1 LFGFVISDLTPN
13 KHLTMILVW
22 FSNQWFVFNK
32 HTWIWFL
39 SSFVISV
46 LTSKRALENDYCFVL
61 QSVIW
66 HQTHTWQWFLSGFG
80 ISDLPS
86 KHTIDNDSCFF
97 FTLSD
102 LTPNTHLTMILV
114 LFYNQWFDDD
124 SCLVLQS
131 VIWSQTHTWRW
142 FLSSSVM
149 SDLTSKP
156 QTHIWQW
163 FLSSSV
169 INYLILKHTTVN
181 DFLTVLQS
189 LIRSNS
195 FR

>member
-1 LFGFVISDLTPN
+1 MFGFVISDLTPN

-32 HTWIWFL
+32 HIWIWFL

-66 HQTHTWQWFLSGFG
+66 HQTHTWRWFLSGFG

-86 KHTIDNDSCFF
+86 KHTLNSDSCLVCNQFFLLPKRALDNDSCFF
-97 FTLSD
+97 FTISD

-114 LFYNQWFDDD
+114 LF
-124 SCLVLQS
+124 
-131 VIWSQTHTWRW
+131 
-142 FLSSSVM
+142 
-149 SDLTSKP
+149 
-156 QTHIWQW
+156 
-163 FLSSSV
+163 
-169 INYLILKHTTVN
+169 
-181 DFLTVLQS
+181 
-189 LIRSNS
+189 
-195 FR
+195 

>member
-1 LFGFVISDLTPN
+1 MFGFVISDLTPN

-22 FSNQWFVFNK
+22 FGNQWFVFNK

-66 HQTHTWQWFLSGFG
+66 HQTHTWRWFLSGFG

-86 KHTIDNDSCFF
+86 KHTLNSDSCLVCNQFFLLPKRALDNDSCFF
-97 FTLSD
+97 FTISD

-114 LFYNQWFDDD
+114 LFYNQWFDPKHPLDDD
-124 SCLVLQS
+124 SCLVL
-131 VIWSQTHTWRW
+131 
-142 FLSSSVM
+142 
-149 SDLTSKP
+149 
-156 QTHIWQW
+156 
-163 FLSSSV
+163 
-169 INYLILKHTTVN
+169 
-181 DFLTVLQS
+181 
-189 LIRSNS
+189 
-195 FR
+195 